1 MRKLLL
7 STTAIAASTILV
19 ATVAQADLSVTG
31 SYKWSYTTQSSDIA
45 ATDGTLMEND
55 SEIKFAFVNKTE
67 ENWTVGFHVEMETDT
82 AGIDESNIYI
92 IHTPGLG
99 KLAAREG
106 ISAQKLLHGTH
117 SAFFCG
123 TSGCSILRALVTTL
137 QKNANCITEPVTSA
151 AASKCACHSGNS
163 RASTSTRCSW

>member
-1 MRKLLL
+1 MSTNVQRPAGRLVCSYVAPHELCPGRAPQKKPRVLHTCFSVHETPPPPAARVQITTFTKLKRR
-7 STTAIAASTILV
+7 
-19 ATVAQADLSVTG
+19 D
-31 SYKWSYTTQSSDIA
+31 K
-45 ATDGTLMEND
+45 
-55 SEIKFAFVNKTE
+55 KVN
-67 ENWTVGFHVEMETDT
+67 GPPY
-82 AGIDESNIYI
+82 GLSNIYI